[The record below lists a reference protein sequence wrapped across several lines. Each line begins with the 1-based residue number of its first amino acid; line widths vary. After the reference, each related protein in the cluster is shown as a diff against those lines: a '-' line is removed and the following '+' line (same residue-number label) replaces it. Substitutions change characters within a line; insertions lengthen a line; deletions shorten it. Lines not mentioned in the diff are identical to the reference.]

1 MTSCAFLRLDLA
13 QSQLVNAGYAGVVG
27 WEQMAMEWLDT
38 LRSYAVALPNLA
50 KFAIVMAAIAG
61 VPALTRR
68 FRIPELIG
76 LLAFGVL
83 IGPYVLDI
91 APINHPIVQFF
102 GDLGRLLLMFTAGLE
117 IELALFRKA
126 QSRSINFGIITTL
139 VPQVLGTAFGLAFGY
154 GIIPAIVIGSLL
166 ASHTLLALPI
176 VKRFGALGLEP
187 VVVAIGATLVSD
199 TLSLI
204 VFGICVSIYTTGFSP
219 SALAIQIAEVAVF
232 VPFILIGVSRAGAWI
247 LNRLHED
254 EAGYFVTILGIMA
267 ISGMISDLI
276 NLPDIVGA
284 FLAGLAVNAAVGDH
298 PAKEKLDFF
307 GRAFF
312 IPIFFIVVGF
322 LIVPAAVAQ
331 TIFSHFWLVAG
342 MILSLI
348 LGKGIAAAI
357 AGRAFGYPR
366 QARLTMWALTMP
378 QVAATLAATLVGY
391 KTLNAAGEPLL
402 SQELFNAVLVLVV
415 VTSVLGP
422 ILTELFTPGMIK
434 EEARSK
440 APAA

>member
-1 MTSCAFLRLDLA
+1 
-13 QSQLVNAGYAGVVG
+13 
-27 WEQMAMEWLDT
+27 MEWLEL
-38 LRSYAVALPNLA
+38 LRSHLVALPNLA
-50 KFAIVMAAIAG
+50 KFAIVMAIIAG
-61 VPALTRR
+61 APALTRR
-68 FRIPELIG
+68 FRFPEIVG

-83 IGPYVLDI
+83 LGPYVLDV
-91 APINHPIVQFF
+91 APMNHPIVQFF

-117 IELALFRKA
+117 IEISHFREA
-126 QSRSINFGIITTL
+126 QTRSVTFGLITTA
-139 VPQVLGTAFGLAFGY
+139 VPQLLGTAYGLAFGY

-176 VKRFGALGLEP
+176 VKRLGALGLEP

-204 VFGICVSIYTTGFSP
+204 VFGICVSIYATGFSP
-219 SALAIQIAEVAVF
+219 SGLALQIVEVAIF
-232 VPFILIGVSRAGAWI
+232 VPLILIGVSRAGAW
-247 LNRLHED
+247 LLTKLRDNQE
-254 EAGYFVTILGIMA
+254 GYFVTMLGIMA
-267 ISGMISDLI
+267 VAGMLADFI

-322 LIVPAAVAQ
+322 LIVPGAVAQ
-331 TIFSHFWLVAG
+331 TIFNNFWLVAS
-342 MILSLI
+342 MVAALI

-357 AGRAFGYPR
+357 AGRAFGYSR
-366 QARLTMWALTMP
+366 QAVLTMWALTLP

-391 KTLNAAGEPLL
+391 NTFNSAGERLL
-402 SQELFNAVLVLVV
+402 SGEILNAVLVLLV
-415 VTSVLGP
+415 VTSVLST
-422 ILTELFTPGMIK
+422 ILTEVFTPGMVK
-434 EEARSK
+434 EETSTK
-440 APAA
+440 AAAT